1 MSPQYVSEVNGH
13 NSNTSLAASL
23 SNAPRLISAVAD
35 SIAAKVVQSPH
46 SSLNGAGDLPAVKT
60 CKRCLGTGHILRNAG
75 TGLLG
80 PCPACK

>member
-1 MSPQYVSEVNGH
+1 MSPQYVVTKNGH
-13 NSNTSLAASL
+13 DSNTSLAASL
-23 SNAPRLISAVAD
+23 SNAPRLLSAVAD
-35 SIAAKVVQSPH
+35 SIAALVAPCH
-46 SSLNGAGDLPAVKT
+46 LSSLSGASDLPLVKT